1 MAETTTQPKKQTM
14 RYSDAELSVM
24 KNSFAEN
31 DAFFLAVRKLLLQ
44 FPLTK
49 TDADIIK
56 GVLVG
61 KPATFAIL
69 SKTFNPKLDTDAPFT
84 QMIDL
89 WMTFEIK
96 DKVAEQVMPTIYA
109 RDIVINYLDQQLIA
123 LSCVGTDTKPETTID
138 FDSLSVIKGK
148 DDTQV
153 FIDLIARNTLIS
165 HIEQQCNQL
174 LLLAGRTEE
183 TPEQTRDRLAKDSNK

>member
-1 MAETTTQPKKQTM
+1 M

-109 RDIVINYLDQQLIA
+109 RDIVIKYLDQQLIK
-123 LSCVGTDTKPETTID
+123 LGQVGTNESGASTDLID
-138 FDSLSVIKGK
+138 FDSLSVITGK
-148 DDTQV
+148 DEMQV

-174 LLLAGRTEE
+174 LLLAGMTEE